1 MRGYPVRMKSLAR
14 RLLVPTLLLF
24 GILAAGAVAVG
35 AFTNEDVVAVPAQVV
50 PAQIG
55 TDAGPGFLSDAS
67 ADAELDAPELVDAGI
82 VDAIDAGDASVD
94 FNPIPTDGPI
104 SLLP

>member
-1 MRGYPVRMKSLAR
+1 MKSLAR

-24 GILAAGAVAVG
+24 ALLAAGAVAVG
-35 AFTNEDVVAVPAQVV
+35 AFTNDDVTVLPAQVTVPAQV
-50 PAQIG
+50 G

-67 ADAELDAPELVDAGI
+67 DDAALDAPGMMDADN
-82 VDAIDAGDASVD
+82 DAFNIDAGEDARID
-94 FNPIPTDGPI
+94 LNPIPTDGPI